1 MDRKKRID
9 AAMGRVKADL
19 VFKNVNVVNVFSEEV
34 VTTDVAVA
42 DGCVVGL
49 GSYEGVREVDGTD
62 KFLCPGF
69 MRLILKTIRWQW
81 LNWSRECF
89 IKAMMWCSRMGRR

>member
-19 VFKNVNVVNVFSEEV
+19 VFKNVNVVNVFSEEI
-34 VTTDVAVA
+34 VTTDVAVT
-42 DGCVVGL
+42 DGYVVGL
-49 GSYEGVREVDGTD
+49 GSYQGEVEVDGTD

-69 MRLILKTIRWQW
+69 ILSLIHI
-81 LNWSRECF
+81 
-89 IKAMMWCSRMGRR
+89 